1 MKPSKAKI
9 RSKIK
14 TNGFTRKELLSF
26 KKEYDDVKS
35 TFHPNLTKDFSLQDV
50 IYKQA
55 KGSLSPLQIFFP
67 MAIFFLIPPFISN
80 NKGYFFM
87 TVFFLLFGLWDF
99 FSTAKSNGLTI
110 INQLKLMK
118 LAIRVMF

>member
-9 RSKIK
+9 RNKIK

-26 KKEYDDVKS
+26 KKEYDDVKN

-87 TVFFLLFGLWDF
+87 TVFFFYLVCGIF
-99 FSTAKSNGLTI
+99 F
-110 INQLKLMK
+110 QRLK
-118 LAIRVMF
+118 AIG